1 MKINNKITRDDVKD
15 FYSAAA
21 VAPKQELCCPVTYT
35 PEDISHIPEEVFSI
49 SYGCGSPV
57 AIAGIMEGE
66 IMADLGSGGGVDCFI
81 AAKKVGPFGKV
92 IGIDMTEEMLEKAR
106 GSSNIVSNNLGYSN
120 VEFKYGFLEEIPVE
134 DNSVDVVTSNCVINL
149 STEKEAV
156 FKEIYRILKTG
167 GRFVISD
174 IVSDKDVPEDIKK
187 DKELWGECIS
197 GSVTQEE
204 FLRLAKEAG
213 FYGIEIIKRD
223 FYKEVNNIKFY
234 SVTARG
240 YKFRKGKRCLYIG
253 HYAVYLGP
261 FSSVHDDDNHEF
273 KRGEMVEICTDT
285 AFKLS
290 RPPYAGRFLIID
302 TESGSETTCGTGCC

>member
-1 MKINNKITRDDVKD
+1 MENNREVTRDDVRS

-21 VAPKQELCCPVTYT
+21 LAPKKELCCPVTYT

-66 IMADLGSGGGVDCFI
+66 IMADLGSGGGIDCFI
-81 AAKKVGPFGKV
+81 AAKKIGPSGKV
-92 IGIDMTEEMLEKAR
+92 IGVDMTEEMLEKAK
-106 GSSNIVSNNLGYSN
+106 GFFNTIATNLGYSN
-120 VEFKYGFLEEIPVE
+120 VDFRYGFLEDIPID
-134 DNSVDVVTSNCVINL
+134 DNFTDIITSNCVINL
-149 STEKEAV
+149 STDKDAV
-156 FKEIYRILKTG
+156 FKEIYRVLKTG

-174 IVSDKDVPEDIKK
+174 IVSDKEAPEEIKR

-204 FLRLAKEAG
+204 FLRLAKDAG
-213 FYGIEIIKRD
+213 FYGIEILKRD
-223 FYKEVNNIKFY
+223 FYKEVEGIKFY
-234 SVTARG
+234 SVTLRG
-240 YKFRKGKRCLYIG
+240 FKFRKGKRCLYIG

-273 KRGEMVEICTDT
+273 KRGEMVEVCTDT
-285 AFKLS
+285 IFKLS
-290 RPPYAGRFLIID
+290 RLPYAGKFLIID
-302 TESGSETTCGTGCC
+302 TESGSEATCGPSCC